1 MTEAHRIAQLEH
13 SVRGMKQLV
22 GVFVGITVGC
32 KKTVA
37 C

>member
-1 MTEAHRIAQLEH
+1 MTESHRISQLEQ
-13 SVRGMKQLV
+13 SVRGMKQFV